1 MVTDVA
7 FHPAACS
14 RILRFVADPFRADIG
29 IIAVD
34 GALVN
39 PVFTVHR
46 HGDVRACKKKTG
58 RLLRATRQEEG
69 TQVPAS

>member
-46 HGDVRACKKKTG
+46 HGDVRK
-58 RLLRATRQEEG
+58 RRRN
-69 TQVPAS
+69 PALCGLGSA